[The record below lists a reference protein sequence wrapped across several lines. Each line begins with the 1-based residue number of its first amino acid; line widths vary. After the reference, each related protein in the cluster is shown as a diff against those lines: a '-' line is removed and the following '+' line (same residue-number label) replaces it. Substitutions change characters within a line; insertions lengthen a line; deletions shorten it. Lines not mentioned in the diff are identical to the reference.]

1 MGQYVQPTPATSQ
14 PETGGGYAH
23 NVAITIGEAL
33 EAAGQTAGK
42 KAVDQSDAAAIQAAV
57 VRATG
62 VNAITPGGLAATAQ
76 SAASYNENILGDAD
90 KVKLGDV
97 LAVIIPFPFNRV
109 SFVPY
114 V

>member
-14 PETGGGYAH
+14 PETGGGYAPK
-23 NVAITIGEAL
+23 VAITIGEAL